1 MGSKSQ
7 IKASICLQQDQG
19 HCNSREVVA
28 QRRRSACGKNWFSIA
43 SFSFLSEMRREVIIY
58 RCKILGLLK
67 ICTKAF

>member
-1 MGSKSQ
+1 
-7 IKASICLQQDQG
+7 
-19 HCNSREVVA
+19 VVA